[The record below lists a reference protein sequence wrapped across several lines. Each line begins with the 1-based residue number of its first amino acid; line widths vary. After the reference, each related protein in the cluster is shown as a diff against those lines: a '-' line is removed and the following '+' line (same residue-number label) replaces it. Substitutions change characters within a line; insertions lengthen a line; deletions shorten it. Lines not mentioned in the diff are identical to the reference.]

1 MKLLTYAEVKKKKP
15 LELATEWEIPR
26 SDMYKYLFDGVI
38 PRRVPM
44 LKIAVKTHGLVDA
57 NGFYGTTEQFLVRA
71 LKDPEFLEKVLNDP
85 RYLDEVFKE

>member
-1 MKLLTYAEVKKKKP
+1 MNLLTYADIYKLKP
-15 LELATEWEIPR
+15 LEVAR
-26 SDMYKYLFDGVI
+26 SLDMSHSETYNYMYEGVI
-38 PRRVPM
+38 PRRIPM

-57 NGFYGTTEQFLVRA
+57 NGFYGITEQFLTRA